1 LKNNTIV
8 FLHRLL
14 ICIDAE
20 DPRKYALR
28 VANAF
33 QKRVQADSIIR
44 YNCYIDYMPLTDLSE
59 LDSEQKKRIENLSN

>member
-1 LKNNTIV
+1 MEKYNEETGLYECRLKNNTIV
-8 FLHRLL
+8 YLHRLL

-33 QKRVQADSIIR
+33 QKRV
-44 YNCYIDYMPLTDLSE
+44 
-59 LDSEQKKRIENLSN
+59 